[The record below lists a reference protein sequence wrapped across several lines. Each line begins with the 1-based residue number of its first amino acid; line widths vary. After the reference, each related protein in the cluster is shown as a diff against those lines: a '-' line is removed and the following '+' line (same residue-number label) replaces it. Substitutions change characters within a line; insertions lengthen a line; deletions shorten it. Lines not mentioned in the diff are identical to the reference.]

1 MYRYVYTRF
10 RSLKYYTYHVHFIFV
25 VKNAIIPHRV
35 TNEKMIKKKSYGLKM
50 QHSEVWVNLI
60 KTGGN
65 PPQKT
70 LKNKGLLVF
79 KNIPVS
85 YTCHFH
91 LGKW

>member
-1 MYRYVYTRF
+1 
-10 RSLKYYTYHVHFIFV
+10 
-25 VKNAIIPHRV
+25 
-35 TNEKMIKKKSYGLKM
+35 M

-70 LKNKGLLVF
+70 LKNKGLLVHVF

>member
-1 MYRYVYTRF
+1 MRL
-10 RSLKYYTYHVHFIFV
+10 SHIISSDKW
-25 VKNAIIPHRV
+25 KNDI
-35 TNEKMIKKKSYGLKM
+35 KKSYGLKM

>member
-1 MYRYVYTRF
+1 MRL
-10 RSLKYYTYHVHFIFV
+10 SHIISSDKW
-25 VKNAIIPHRV
+25 KND
-35 TNEKMIKKKSYGLKM
+35 KKKSYGLKM

-60 KTGGN
+60 KIGGN

>member
-1 MYRYVYTRF
+1 MRL
-10 RSLKYYTYHVHFIFV
+10 SHIISSDKW
-25 VKNAIIPHRV
+25 KND
-35 TNEKMIKKKSYGLKM
+35 EKKSYGLKM

-85 YTCHFH
+85 YIRAIFI
-91 LGKW
+91 

>member
-1 MYRYVYTRF
+1 MQL
-10 RSLKYYTYHVHFIFV
+10 SHIISSDKW
-25 VKNAIIPHRV
+25 KND
-35 TNEKMIKKKSYGLKM
+35 KKKSYGLKM

-70 LKNKGLLVF
+70 LKNIGLVVF

>member
-1 MYRYVYTRF
+1 
-10 RSLKYYTYHVHFIFV
+10 
-25 VKNAIIPHRV
+25 
-35 TNEKMIKKKSYGLKM
+35 M
-50 QHSEVWVNLI
+50 QHSEVWINLI

-70 LKNKGLLVF
+70 IKNKGLLVF

>member
-1 MYRYVYTRF
+1 MRL
-10 RSLKYYTYHVHFIFV
+10 SHIISSDKW
-25 VKNAIIPHRV
+25 KND
-35 TNEKMIKKKSYGLKM
+35 KKKSNGLKM
-50 QHSEVWVNLI
+50 QHSEVWINLI

-79 KNIPVS
+79 KNIPVF

>member
-1 MYRYVYTRF
+1 M
-10 RSLKYYTYHVHFIFV
+10 
-25 VKNAIIPHRV
+25 
-35 TNEKMIKKKSYGLKM
+35 TNEKMIKKIIWAKNATQWGMGKPDK
-50 QHSEVWVNLI
+50 NR
-60 KTGGN
+60 GN

-85 YTCHFH
+85 YTCHFY

>member
-1 MYRYVYTRF
+1 MQL
-10 RSLKYYTYHVHFIFV
+10 SHKISSDKW
-25 VKNAIIPHRV
+25 KND
-35 TNEKMIKKKSYGLKM
+35 KKKSYGLKM

>member
-1 MYRYVYTRF
+1 MRL
-10 RSLKYYTYHVHFIFV
+10 SH
-25 VKNAIIPHRV
+25 IISSDKW
-35 TNEKMIKKKSYGLKM
+35 KMIKKKSYGLKM

-91 LGKW
+91 LGINGNTCTCSKLQFHFDRH